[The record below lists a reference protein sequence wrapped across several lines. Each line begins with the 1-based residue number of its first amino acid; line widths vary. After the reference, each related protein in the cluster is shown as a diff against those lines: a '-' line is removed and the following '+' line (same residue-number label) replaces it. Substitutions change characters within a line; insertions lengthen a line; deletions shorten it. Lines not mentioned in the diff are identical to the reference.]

1 MSATEPEK
9 YDWPKPEGWHW
20 DWPQHPMWVP
30 SSDRRCDLCNKKNCN
45 CIDTCLPENKP
56 QITNEGGKGQGVRV
70 IGLAYMKGQILEE
83 FRGEVVPLNTYR
95 DPWAMEFRRPDLDD
109 EPVTQIYSKEMGN

>member
-1 MSATEPEK
+1 M
-9 YDWPKPEGWHW
+9 
-20 DWPQHPMWVP
+20 
-30 SSDRRCDLCNKKNCN
+30 
-45 CIDTCLPENKP
+45 
-56 QITNEGGKGQGVRV
+56 

-83 FRGEVVPLNTYR
+83 FRGEVVPLDTYR